1 MERQVEYK
9 DYYKILGVDK
19 KADEATIKKA
29 YRSLAKKYHPDANPN
44 NKASE
49 EKFKEAN
56 EAYEVLSDKEKRS
69 KYDQFGSN
77 YQYANGTNFDPSQ
90 YGFNYNSARS
100 GGSASGFSDF
110 FDMFFSDGFNINNI
124 FGGRTGGRQGSRIPV
139 KGANYESEL
148 TINLKDGINGESKA
162 VTFNGKRVNIKIPIG
177 IKDGQQMKL
186 KGQGEKIQG
195 GTPGDLF
202 LKIKI
207 KPERG
212 YTLNGADIEKKI
224 NIFPWDAYFGTKK
237 NVSILNSHIKIK
249 IPKGIKGG
257 ERIKLTGKG
266 YFDNKG
272 KRGNLYIMINIINPE
287 KLDKESEK
295 LYEKLMAKTK

>member
-1 MERQVEYK
+1 MEYK

-29 YRSLAKKYHPDANPN
+29 YRKLAKQYHPDANPN

-77 YQYANGTNFDPSQ
+77 YQYANGANFDPSQ
-90 YGFNYNSARS
+90 FGFNFNGARS
-100 GGSASGFSDF
+100 GRSSTGFSDF
-110 FDMFFSDGFNINNI
+110 FETFFSDGFNINDI
-124 FGGRTGGRQGSRIPV
+124 FGGRSAGASRRRAPA

-148 TINLKDGINGESKA
+148 TINLKDGINGESKT
-162 VTFNGKRVNIKIPIG
+162 VSFNGKRVNIKIPVG
-177 IKDGQQMKL
+177 IRDGQQIKL
-186 KGQGEKIQG
+186 KGQGGRIHG
-195 GTPGDLF
+195 GTPGDLY

-224 NIFPWDAYFGTKK
+224 NIFPWEAYFGIKK
-237 NVSILNSHIKIK
+237 NTSILNSDIKLK
-249 IPKGIKGG
+249 IPRGIKGG
-257 ERIKLTGKG
+257 GRIKLPGKG
-266 YFDNKG
+266 YFDDNG
-272 KRGNLYIMINIINPE
+272 KRGDLFLTINIINPE